1 MKLCIEP
8 SAGVGVACVL
18 SEAFRA
24 KYPAERYATVGVIL
38 CGGNL
43 DLANASRSYSRVCAR
58 CIACLDAAP
67 ALKS

>member
-24 KYPAERYATVGVIL
+24 KYPAEAYPTVGVVL

-43 DLANASRSYSRVCAR
+43 DLAKASQKLFA
-58 CIACLDAAP
+58 
-67 ALKS
+67 